1 MVYGSGSYCNFFPTF
16 ENKINVIEHNSS
28 ADHESQVNDLL
39 AIDELSRTIFHPAIC
54 TKVVDH
60 RLCLEKQN
68 I

>member
-1 MVYGSGSYCNFFPTF
+1 M
-16 ENKINVIEHNSS
+16 IEPNSS
-28 ADHESQVNDLL
+28 ADHESEVNDLL
-39 AIDELSRTIFHPAIC
+39 AIDELIRTIFHPVVF